1 MIENNTNQ
9 PAQEEQQAPAEMAGF
24 NPFDEGAWVEQ
35 PAPDVPRETITEE
48 TPKTEAQTE
57 TPAQEAAK
65 EEAPKPWYAD
75 FGFESEEAA
84 KTEIQTLRES
94 KDKAPTAAEIQFAN
108 EQSQTLFNYLK
119 EGKETEVLQF
129 LSRKQQL
136 AQVETMPAEAA
147 LRLHIEQTHPH
158 YKAEDVADV
167 MEEKYG
173 LPPKPVMEAHEDEE
187 DFAVRETAYNNQVAK
202 VQRRMERDAFAARE
216 ELKKINQEL
225 VLPEIGGKTPE
236 AQAPAQSSAE
246 VEAIRQQYLQSLD
259 QHFQKFTG
267 FQVTYKDEA
276 VELPIPFAVTPEEAQ
291 AQRDALRN
299 FDHDAYFASRW
310 IGQDGQYNVEQ
321 MMADKYLLENRDKVF
336 QKLVSEAVNQRLAHE
351 RKNKA
356 NIQVNGPSGT
366 FNPGAQ
372 DQNKE
377 MAEHFFSN

>member
-1 MIENNTNQ
+1 MTENTVNQ

-24 NPFDEGAWVEQ
+24 NPFDEGAWVES
-35 PAPDVPRETITEE
+35 PAPDVPRETTTEE
-48 TPKTEAQTE
+48 TPETPAQTE
-57 TPAQEAAK
+57 TPAQDAPA

-75 FGFESEEAA
+75 FGYESEEAA
-84 KTEIQTLRES
+84 RTEITTLREG
-94 KDKAPTAAEIQFAN
+94 KDKAPTPAEIKFAN
-108 EQSQTLFNYLK
+108 EQSQTLFNYLR
-119 EGKETEVLQF
+119 EGKEEDVLKF

-147 LRLHIEQTHPH
+147 LRLHLEQANPH
-158 YKAEDVADV
+158 YKAEDIQDV
-167 MEEKYG
+167 MEERYA
-173 LPPKPVMEAHEDEE
+173 LPQKPVMEAHEDEE
-187 DFAVRETAYNNQVAK
+187 EFALREQAYNQQVAK

-236 AQAPAQSSAE
+236 SQAPAQSSAE
-246 VEAIRQQYLQSLD
+246 VEAIRTQYLQSLD
-259 QHFQKFTG
+259 TQYSKFTG

-276 VELPIPFAVTPEEAQ
+276 VELPIPFQVTPEEAL

-310 IGQDGQYNVEQ
+310 IGPDGAYNVEQ

-351 RKNKA
+351 RKAKA
-356 NIQVNGPSGT
+356 NIHVNGPSGT
-366 FNPGAQ
+366 LNPGAQ
-372 DQNKE
+372 VSDKD
-377 MAEHFFSN
+377 MAEHFLSN

>member
-1 MIENNTNQ
+1 MTENTVNQ
-9 PAQEEQQAPAEMAGF
+9 PAQEEQQQPAEMAGF

-35 PAPDVPRETITEE
+35 PTPDVPRETITEE
-48 TPKTEAQTE
+48 TVE
-57 TPAQEAAK
+57 TPAATTTTTEEATTT
-65 EEAPKPWYAD
+65 EAPKPWYAD
-75 FGFESEEAA
+75 LGYDSEEAA
-84 KTEIQTLRES
+84 KTEIQTLREG

-108 EQSQTLFNYLK
+108 EQSQTLFNYLR

-173 LPPKPVMEAHEDEE
+173 LPAKPVQEAHEDDDE
-187 DFAVRETAYNNQVAK
+187 FAVREQAYNQQVAK
-202 VQRRMERDAFAARE
+202 VQRRMERDAYAARE

-236 AQAPAQSSAE
+236 AQANAQSSAE

-259 QHFQKFTG
+259 AQYSKFTG

-276 VELPIPFAVTPEEAQ
+276 VELPIPFAVTPEEAT

-310 IGQDGQYNVEQ
+310 IGQDGHYNVEQ
-321 MMADKYLLENRDKVF
+321 MMADKYLLENRDRVF

-351 RKNKA
+351 RKARA

-366 FNPGAQ
+366 LNPGAQ
-372 DQNKE
+372 ATDKD